1 MLDWIVILLSAALS
15 VVLPVAIIYVRQTV
29 KTQRQD
35 VINDLAAIFEPG
47 HGRAGREQII
57 PSFEF
62 VKFKY
67 SVAEAPSLDHG
78 NGQQTGKAAA
88 PDRDFSKT
96 MFVVSSIP
104 LMAVLFALGVVAFG
118 ALLTL
123 VARNHGALGWVKQFP
138 VFTPK
143 GSDAIEG
150 LDTWLAMLAV
160 AYIASYLYN
169 IRELLRAVA
178 NFELSPMTL
187 LMSAIHVLFGV
198 ATALILASVAA
209 DVLGLGGAVTTSALL
224 LAAFAVG
231 FVPELGVRTLL
242 RATKL
247 KIFKSVDEDVYKTFS
262 VTPVEVIDGIDTE
275 VCSRLSLHNIVSVQN
290 LATANPIML
299 FVETPYGVYQI
310 IDWVAQ
316 AQLCSAL
323 GPKAVIE
330 FWKLGIRTI
339 FDLERALIGASS
351 TRALR
356 HEVGK
361 IVVLA
366 RSPEER
372 ERLGRGER
380 AVGGRRRHRAG
391 ARIDHPRR
399 PAYPEAAS
407 DRQPDR
413 RKARPAEPAPDPHR
427 GAMEAARPAA
437 AGCAGRAGRA
447 ARRQQRT
454 GHRAAA
460 ANRRRCEAGAAAGF
474 SRRHGGRSLARDSR
488 ARHLLPRRRGKKRLG
503 LNLLRASYP
512 GSSAPSG
519 QARGCGAS

>member
-15 VVLPVAIIYVRQTV
+15 ILLPVAIIYVRQTV
-29 KTQRQD
+29 KSQRQD
-35 VINDLAAIFEPG
+35 VINDLAAIFEPE

-67 SVAEAPSLDHG
+67 SVAEAPSLDRG
-78 NGQQTGKAAA
+78 NGVRTAKAAT

-150 LDTWLAMLAV
+150 LDTWVAMLAV

-209 DVLGLGGAVTTSALL
+209 DVLGLGGTVTTSALL

-247 KIFKSVDEDVYKTFS
+247 KMFKSVDEDVYKTFS

-330 FWKLGIRTI
+330 LWKLGIRTI
-339 FDLERALIGASS
+339 FDVERALIGASS
-351 TRALR
+351 TRELR

-361 IVVLA
+361 IIVLGRSVEERNRLGLGPASEPSEAADATVLA
-366 RSPEER
+366 LASIILDDLHIQRLR
-372 ERLGRGER
+372 QIANRIAERLDLANLHLIHIAER
-380 AVGGRRRHRAG
+380 WKPLG
-391 ARIDHPRR
+391 P
-399 PAYPEAAS
+399 PP
-407 DRQPDR
+407 PD
-413 RKARPAEPAPDPHR
+413 APAEPEAPRPVNNGQPILLPQSPDSPKPVPPPPV
-427 GAMEAARPAA
+427 AENPAEAA
-437 AGCAGRAGRA
+437 
-447 ARRQQRT
+447 
-454 GHRAAA
+454 
-460 ANRRRCEAGAAAGF
+460 E
-474 SRRHGGRSLARDSR
+474 
-488 ARHLLPRRRGKKRLG
+488 
-503 LNLLRASYP
+503 
-512 GSSAPSG
+512 
-519 QARGCGAS
+519 

>member
-1 MLDWIVILLSAALS
+1 MQDWIVILLSAALS
-15 VVLPVAIIYVRQTV
+15 IVLPVAIIYVRQTV
-29 KTQRQD
+29 KSQRQD

-67 SVAEAPSLDHG
+67 SVAEAPSLDQG
-78 NGQQTGKAAA
+78 NGQPTRGKAAT

-123 VARNHGALGWVKQFP
+123 VMHDPKTLKWVPNVPAFIVKENK
-138 VFTPK
+138 V
-143 GSDAIEG
+143 DA

-198 ATALILASVAA
+198 ASALIIASVAA
-209 DVLGLGGAVTTSALL
+209 DVLGVGGTVTTSALL

-247 KIFKSVDEDVYKTFS
+247 KMFKSVDDDVYKAFS

-351 TRALR
+351 TRELR

-361 IVVLA
+361 IIVLG
-366 RSPEER
+366 RSAEER
-372 ERLGRGER
+372 
-380 AVGGRRRHRAG
+380 
-391 ARIDHPRR
+391 D
-399 PAYPEAAS
+399 
-407 DRQPDR
+407 
-413 RKARPAEPAPDPHR
+413 
-427 GAMEAARPAA
+427 
-437 AGCAGRAGRA
+437 
-447 ARRQQRT
+447 
-454 GHRAAA
+454 
-460 ANRRRCEAGAAAGF
+460 
-474 SRRHGGRSLARDSR
+474 
-488 ARHLLPRRRGKKRLG
+488 RLG
-503 LNLLRASYP
+503 LGAASTPSDEADATVLALASIILDDLHIQRLRQIANRIAERLDLVNLHLIHIAERWKPLGPALPAAPDEPRAANNGQP
-512 GSSAPSG
+512 IVLPPLPDGPKPVPAPPVAESPA
-519 QARGCGAS
+519 QAAE

>member
-1 MLDWIVILLSAALS
+1 MLDWVVILLSAALS

-35 VINDLAAIFEPG
+35 VINDLAAIFEPE
-47 HGRAGREQII
+47 HGRPGREQII

-67 SVAEAPSLDHG
+67 SVAEAPPLDHG
-78 NGQQTGKAAA
+78 NGQPTGGKAVT

-123 VARNHGALGWVKQFP
+123 VMHDPKTLKWVPNIPAFILNENK
-138 VFTPK
+138 V
-143 GSDAIEG
+143 DA

-198 ATALILASVAA
+198 ATALIIASVAA
-209 DVLGLGGAVTTSALL
+209 DVLGVGGTVTTSALL

-247 KIFKSVDEDVYKTFS
+247 KMFKSVDDDVYKTFS

-372 ERLGRGER
+372 DRLGLAAASAPSEAADATVLALASIILDDLHIQRLRQIANRIAERLDLQNLHLIHIAEQWKPLG
-380 AVGGRRRHRAG
+380 
-391 ARIDHPRR
+391 PP
-399 PAYPEAAS
+399 PA
-407 DRQPDR
+407 D
-413 RKARPAEPAPDPHR
+413 APDEP
-427 GAMEAARPAA
+427 
-437 AGCAGRAGRA
+437 RA
-447 ARRQQRT
+447 ANNGKAIVLPQLPDGAVKAAPPPVSADGT
-454 GHRAAA
+454 AAA
-460 ANRRRCEAGAAAGF
+460 A
-474 SRRHGGRSLARDSR
+474 
-488 ARHLLPRRRGKKRLG
+488 
-503 LNLLRASYP
+503 
-512 GSSAPSG
+512 
-519 QARGCGAS
+519 

>member
-1 MLDWIVILLSAALS
+1 LEFLVILYFITEDRAMLDWIVIVLSAALS
-15 VVLPVAIIYVRQTV
+15 IVLPVAIIYVRQTV

-35 VINDLAAIFEPG
+35 VINDLAAIFEPE

-78 NGQQTGKAAA
+78 NGQRTGKAAT
-88 PDRDFSKT
+88 PDRDVSKT

-123 VARNHGALGWVKQFP
+123 VARNQGALGWGKQFP
-138 VFTPK
+138 VFTPR

-198 ATALILASVAA
+198 ATALIIASVAA
-209 DVLGLGGAVTTSALL
+209 DVLGVGGTVTTSALL

-247 KIFKSVDEDVYKTFS
+247 KMFKSVDDDVYKAFS

-361 IVVLA
+361 IVVLG

-372 ERLGRGER
+372 DRLGLGAASAPSEAADATVLALASIILDDLHIQRLRQIANRIAERLDLQNLHLIHIAERWKPLGPPPPDAPGEPDAPRGANNGQAIVLPQPPDG
-380 AVGGRRRHRAG
+380 AV
-391 ARIDHPRR
+391 
-399 PAYPEAAS
+399 
-407 DRQPDR
+407 
-413 RKARPAEPAPDPHR
+413 KPAPPSAD
-427 GAMEAARPAA
+427 G
-437 AGCAGRAGRA
+437 
-447 ARRQQRT
+447 T
-454 GHRAAA
+454 AAA
-460 ANRRRCEAGAAAGF
+460 A
-474 SRRHGGRSLARDSR
+474 
-488 ARHLLPRRRGKKRLG
+488 
-503 LNLLRASYP
+503 
-512 GSSAPSG
+512 
-519 QARGCGAS
+519 

>member
-15 VVLPVAIIYVRQTV
+15 ILLPVAIIYVRQTV
-29 KTQRQD
+29 KSQRQD
-35 VINDLAAIFEPG
+35 VINDLAAIFEPE

-67 SVAEAPSLDHG
+67 SVAEPPSLDHG
-78 NGQQTGKAAA
+78 NGQPTGRKAAT

-198 ATALILASVAA
+198 ATALIIASVAA
-209 DVLGLGGAVTTSALL
+209 DVLGVGGTVTTSALL

-247 KIFKSVDEDVYKTFS
+247 KMFKSVDEDVYKTFS

-361 IVVLA
+361 IVVLG

-372 ERLGRGER
+372 DRLGLGAASAPSEAADATVLALASIILDDLHIQRLRQIANRIAERLDLQNLHLIHIAERWKPLGPPPPDAPGEPDAPPAANNGQAIVLPQLPDG
-380 AVGGRRRHRAG
+380 AV
-391 ARIDHPRR
+391 
-399 PAYPEAAS
+399 
-407 DRQPDR
+407 
-413 RKARPAEPAPDPHR
+413 KPAP
-427 GAMEAARPAA
+427 PASA
-437 AGCAGRAGRA
+437 DG
-447 ARRQQRT
+447 T
-454 GHRAAA
+454 AAA
-460 ANRRRCEAGAAAGF
+460 A
-474 SRRHGGRSLARDSR
+474 
-488 ARHLLPRRRGKKRLG
+488 
-503 LNLLRASYP
+503 
-512 GSSAPSG
+512 
-519 QARGCGAS
+519 

>member
-1 MLDWIVILLSAALS
+1 LEFLVILYFITEDAAMLDWIVIVLSAALS
-15 VVLPVAIIYVRQTV
+15 IVLPVAIIYVRQTV

-35 VINDLAAIFEPG
+35 VINDLAAIFEPE

-78 NGQQTGKAAA
+78 NGQRTGKAAT
-88 PDRDFSKT
+88 PDRDVSKT

-123 VARNHGALGWVKQFP
+123 VARNQDALGWGKQFP
-138 VFTPK
+138 VFTPR

-198 ATALILASVAA
+198 ATALIIASVAA
-209 DVLGLGGAVTTSALL
+209 DVLGVGGTVTTSALL

-247 KIFKSVDEDVYKTFS
+247 KMFKSVDDDVYKAFS

-361 IVVLA
+361 IVVLG
-366 RSPEER
+366 RSAEER
-372 ERLGRGER
+372 DRLGLGAASAPSEAADATVLALASIILDDLHIQRLRQIANRIAERLDLQNLHLIHIAERWKPLGPPPPDAPDEPDAPRGANNGQAIVLPQPPDG
-380 AVGGRRRHRAG
+380 AV
-391 ARIDHPRR
+391 
-399 PAYPEAAS
+399 
-407 DRQPDR
+407 
-413 RKARPAEPAPDPHR
+413 KPAPPSAD
-427 GAMEAARPAA
+427 G
-437 AGCAGRAGRA
+437 
-447 ARRQQRT
+447 T
-454 GHRAAA
+454 AAA
-460 ANRRRCEAGAAAGF
+460 A
-474 SRRHGGRSLARDSR
+474 
-488 ARHLLPRRRGKKRLG
+488 
-503 LNLLRASYP
+503 
-512 GSSAPSG
+512 
-519 QARGCGAS
+519 

>member
-35 VINDLAAIFEPG
+35 VINDLAAIFEPE

-67 SVAEAPSLDHG
+67 SVAEAPSLDQG
-78 NGQQTGKAAA
+78 NGQPTGGKAAT

-123 VARNHGALGWVKQFP
+123 VMHDPKTLRWVPNIPAFILNENK
-138 VFTPK
+138 V
-143 GSDAIEG
+143 DA

-198 ATALILASVAA
+198 ATALIIASVAA
-209 DVLGLGGAVTTSALL
+209 DVLGVGGTVTTSALL

-247 KIFKSVDEDVYKTFS
+247 KMFKSVDDDVYKTFS

-361 IVVLA
+361 IVVLG

-372 ERLGRGER
+372 DRLGLGAASAPSEAADATVLALASIILDDLHIQRLRQIANRIAERLDLQNLHLIHIAERWKPLGPPPPDAPGEPDAPRGANNGQAIVLPQPPDG
-380 AVGGRRRHRAG
+380 AV
-391 ARIDHPRR
+391 
-399 PAYPEAAS
+399 
-407 DRQPDR
+407 
-413 RKARPAEPAPDPHR
+413 KPAPP
-427 GAMEAARPAA
+427 PASA
-437 AGCAGRAGRA
+437 DG
-447 ARRQQRT
+447 T
-454 GHRAAA
+454 AAA
-460 ANRRRCEAGAAAGF
+460 A
-474 SRRHGGRSLARDSR
+474 
-488 ARHLLPRRRGKKRLG
+488 
-503 LNLLRASYP
+503 
-512 GSSAPSG
+512 
-519 QARGCGAS
+519 

>member
-29 KTQRQD
+29 KSQRQD

-67 SVAEAPSLDHG
+67 SVADVPSLDQG
-78 NGQQTGKAAA
+78 NGPQGGKAAT

-96 MFVVSSIP
+96 MFVVSSVP

-118 ALLTL
+118 ALFTL
-123 VARNHGALGWVKQFP
+123 VMHDPKTLKWVPNIPGFILNENK
-138 VFTPK
+138 V
-143 GSDAIEG
+143 DA

-198 ATALILASVAA
+198 ATALIIASVAA
-209 DVLGLGGAVTTSALL
+209 DVLGVGGTVTTSALL

-247 KIFKSVDEDVYKTFS
+247 KMFKSVDDEVYKTFS

-351 TRALR
+351 TLELR

-361 IVVLA
+361 IIVLG
-366 RSPEER
+366 RSDEER
-372 ERLGRGER
+372 ERLGL
-380 AVGGRRRHRAG
+380 
-391 ARIDHPRR
+391 
-399 PAYPEAAS
+399 
-407 DRQPDR
+407 
-413 RKARPAEPAPDPHR
+413 
-427 GAMEAARPAA
+427 
-437 AGCAGRAGRA
+437 
-447 ARRQQRT
+447 
-454 GHRAAA
+454 
-460 ANRRRCEAGAAAGF
+460 GAA
-474 SRRHGGRSLARDSR
+474 
-488 ARHLLPRRRGKKRLG
+488 
-503 LNLLRASYP
+503 
-512 GSSAPSG
+512 SAPSAAADLTVLALASIILDDLHIQRLRQIANRIAERLDFENLHLVHIAERWKPLGPPQPDEPGAPRGANNG
-519 QARGCGAS
+519 QPIVLPQQPDGAGKPAPPPPESPAEAA

>member
-1 MLDWIVILLSAALS
+1 MLGWIVIVLSAALS
-15 VVLPVAIIYVRQTV
+15 IVLPVAIIYVRQTV
-29 KTQRQD
+29 KTQRRD
-35 VINDLAAIFEPG
+35 VINDLAAIFEPKQ
-47 HGRAGREQII
+47 RELGREQII

-67 SVAEAPSLDHG
+67 SVPDNPG
-78 NGQQTGKAAA
+78 AAA
-88 PDRDFSKT
+88 EGHPPPHRRAAPERDFSKT
-96 MFVVSSIP
+96 MFVVSSVP

-118 ALLTL
+118 ALITL
-123 VARNHGALGWVKQFP
+123 AARNHGALGWVKQFP

-143 GSDAIEG
+143 GSEAIEG

-160 AYIASYLYN
+160 AYIASFLYVV
-169 IRELLRAVA
+169 RELLRAVA

-187 LMSAIHVLFGV
+187 LLSAIHVLFGV
-198 ATALILASVAA
+198 ATALILASVAT
-209 DVLGLGGAVTTSALL
+209 DVMGTGTTITTSALL

-247 KIFKSVDEDVYKTFS
+247 YMFKREDDSVYNTFS
-262 VTPVEVIDGIDTE
+262 ATPVEVIDGIDTE
-275 VCSRLSLHNIVSVQN
+275 VRSRLSLHNIVSVQN

-351 TRALR
+351 TRELR

-361 IVVLA
+361 IIVLGRNAEERDRLGLGAASLPSPEADATVLA
-366 RSPEER
+366 LASIILDDLHIQRLR
-372 ERLGRGER
+372 QIANRIAERLDFENLHLVHIAER
-380 AVGGRRRHRAG
+380 WKPLG
-391 ARIDHPRR
+391 P
-399 PAYPEAAS
+399 P
-407 DRQPDR
+407 QPDQPGG
-413 RKARPAEPAPDPHR
+413 PAEPR
-427 GAMEAARPAA
+427 AANNGQPIVLSQQPEGSAKPVQRPSDAGNPAA
-437 AGCAGRAGRA
+437 AA
-447 ARRQQRT
+447 
-454 GHRAAA
+454 
-460 ANRRRCEAGAAAGF
+460 
-474 SRRHGGRSLARDSR
+474 
-488 ARHLLPRRRGKKRLG
+488 
-503 LNLLRASYP
+503 
-512 GSSAPSG
+512 
-519 QARGCGAS
+519 

>member
-1 MLDWIVILLSAALS
+1 MQDWIVILLSAALS
-15 VVLPVAIIYVRQTV
+15 IVLPVVIIYVRQTV
-29 KTQRQD
+29 KSQRRD
-35 VINDLAAIFEPG
+35 VINDLAAIFEPKQ
-47 HGRAGREQII
+47 RDAGREQII

-67 SVAEAPSLDHG
+67 SVPDNAGVPSPEHAVVHRR
-78 NGQQTGKAAA
+78 TTA

-96 MFVVSSIP
+96 MFAVASIP

-118 ALLTL
+118 ALVTL
-123 VARNHGALGWVKQFP
+123 VMHDPKTLKWVPNVPAFILKENK
-138 VFTPK
+138 V
-143 GSDAIEG
+143 DA

-209 DVLGLGGAVTTSALL
+209 DVLGIGGAVTTSALL

-247 KIFKSVDEDVYKTFS
+247 KMFKTVDDDVYKTFS
-262 VTPVEVIDGIDTE
+262 ATPVEVIDGIDTE

-351 TRALR
+351 TRELR

-361 IVVLA
+361 IIVLG
-366 RSPEER
+366 RSAEER
-372 ERLGRGER
+372 ERLGL
-380 AVGGRRRHRAG
+380 
-391 ARIDHPRR
+391 
-399 PAYPEAAS
+399 
-407 DRQPDR
+407 
-413 RKARPAEPAPDPHR
+413 
-427 GAMEAARPAA
+427 
-437 AGCAGRAGRA
+437 
-447 ARRQQRT
+447 
-454 GHRAAA
+454 
-460 ANRRRCEAGAAAGF
+460 GAA
-474 SRRHGGRSLARDSR
+474 
-488 ARHLLPRRRGKKRLG
+488 
-503 LNLLRASYP
+503 
-512 GSSAPSG
+512 SAPSDEADATVLALASIILDDLHIQRLRQIANRIAERLDLQNLHLIHIAERWKPLGPPLPDAPDEPDAPRAAKNG
-519 QARGCGAS
+519 QAIMLPQPPEAPKPAPRPPDAESPAEAAE

>member
-1 MLDWIVILLSAALS
+1 MLGWIVILLSAALS
-15 VVLPVAIIYVRQTV
+15 IVLPVAIIYVRQTV
-29 KTQRQD
+29 KTQRRD
-35 VINDLAAIFEPG
+35 VISDLATIFEPKS
-47 HGRAGREQII
+47 HDAGRERII

-67 SVAEAPSLDHG
+67 FVADDP
-78 NGQQTGKAAA
+78 AA
-88 PDRDFSKT
+88 PVQQPGLPHRRAPPERDFSKT
-96 MFVVSSIP
+96 MFVVSSVP

-118 ALLTL
+118 ALITL
-123 VARNHGALGWVKQFP
+123 AARNHAALGWVKQFP

-143 GSDAIEG
+143 GSDAIDG

-160 AYIASYLYN
+160 AYIASFLYVV
-169 IRELLRAVA
+169 RELLRAVA

-187 LMSAIHVLFGV
+187 LLSAIHVLFGV
-198 ATALILASVAA
+198 ASALILASVASEVS
-209 DVLGLGGAVTTSALL
+209 VLGGTAVTTSALL

-247 KIFKSVDEDVYKTFS
+247 YMFKRDDDSVYNTFS
-262 VTPVEVIDGIDTE
+262 ATPVEVIDGIDTE
-275 VCSRLSLHNIVSVQN
+275 VRSRLSLHNIVSVQN
-290 LATANPIML
+290 LATANPVML

-361 IVVLA
+361 IIVLA

-372 ERLGRGER
+372 
-380 AVGGRRRHRAG
+380 
-391 ARIDHPRR
+391 D
-399 PAYPEAAS
+399 
-407 DRQPDR
+407 
-413 RKARPAEPAPDPHR
+413 
-427 GAMEAARPAA
+427 
-437 AGCAGRAGRA
+437 
-447 ARRQQRT
+447 
-454 GHRAAA
+454 
-460 ANRRRCEAGAAAGF
+460 
-474 SRRHGGRSLARDSR
+474 
-488 ARHLLPRRRGKKRLG
+488 RLG
-503 LNLLRASYP
+503 LGAASTPSDAADATVLALASILLDDLHIQRLRQIANRIAERLDLVNLHLIHIAERWKPLGPMLPDAPDEPDAPRA
-512 GSSAPSG
+512 AKNG
-519 QARGCGAS
+519 QAIVLPQPPDGPKPVPPPPVAENPAEAAE

>member
-15 VVLPVAIIYVRQTV
+15 IVLPVAIIYVRQTV
-29 KTQRQD
+29 KTQRRD
-35 VINDLAAIFEPG
+35 VIGDLAKIFEPKP
-47 HGRAGREQII
+47 REAGREQII

-67 SVAEAPSLDHG
+67 SVPDGPAAP
-78 NGQQTGKAAA
+78 AAPEEQPSPLHRRPA

-104 LMAVLFALGVVAFG
+104 LMAVLFVLGVVAFG
-118 ALLTL
+118 ALITL
-123 VARNHGALGWVKQFP
+123 VMGDQKTLSWVPSFP
-138 VFTPK
+138 APNK
-143 GSDAIEG
+143 AGG
-150 LDTWLAMLAV
+150 LDIWLAMLVV
-160 AYIASYLYN
+160 AYIGSYLY
-169 IRELLRAVA
+169 IVSELLRAVA

-198 ATALILASVAA
+198 ATALILASVAPE
-209 DVLGLGGAVTTSALL
+209 VLANNGPAALL

-247 KIFKSVDEDVYKTFS
+247 YMFKREDDSIYKTFS
-262 VTPVEVIDGIDTE
+262 ATPIEVIDGIDTG
-275 VCSRLSLHNIVSVQN
+275 VRSRLSLHNIVSVQN

-351 TRALR
+351 TRELR

-361 IVVLA
+361 IVVLG
-366 RSPEER
+366 RNDEER
-372 ERLGRGER
+372 ERLGLG
-380 AVGGRRRHRAG
+380 
-391 ARIDHPRR
+391 
-399 PAYPEAAS
+399 AAS
-407 DRQPDR
+407 MPSPAADATVLALASIILDDLHIQRLRQIANRIAERLDLQNLHLVHIAERWKPLGPMPQPQPDQ
-413 RKARPAEPAPDPHR
+413 AAAQPPAGTNGHAIEVVLPHEGDEPAGP
-427 GAMEAARPAA
+427 GTTGPAD
-437 AGCAGRAGRA
+437 GPP
-447 ARRQQRT
+447 T
-454 GHRAAA
+454 
-460 ANRRRCEAGAAAGF
+460 
-474 SRRHGGRSLARDSR
+474 
-488 ARHLLPRRRGKKRLG
+488 
-503 LNLLRASYP
+503 
-512 GSSAPSG
+512 AP
-519 QARGCGAS
+519 

>member
-15 VVLPVAIIYVRQTV
+15 ILLPVAIIYVRQTV
-29 KTQRQD
+29 KSQRQD

-67 SVAEAPSLDHG
+67 SVPDDPNDPADERPVHKRRATAPE
-78 NGQQTGKAAA
+78 
-88 PDRDFSKT
+88 RDFSKT
-96 MFVVSSIP
+96 MFVVASLP
-104 LMAVLFALGVVAFG
+104 LMVVLFALGVVAFG
-118 ALLTL
+118 ALITLLTGEL
-123 VARNHGALGWVKQFP
+123 KTLAWVSSFP
-138 VFTPK
+138 TAFRMTESKV
-143 GSDAIEG
+143 EG
-150 LDTWLAMLAV
+150 LHPWLAMLTV
-160 AYIASYLYN
+160 AYIAGYLY
-169 IRELLRAVA
+169 IVRDLLRAIA

-187 LMSAIHVLFGV
+187 LMSSVHALFGV
-198 ATALILASVAA
+198 VTALIIASVAS
-209 DVLGLGGAVTTSALL
+209 DVNVLGSTFTTAALL

-247 KIFKSVDEDVYKTFS
+247 RYFKSEDESVYNTFS
-262 VTPVEVIDGIDTE
+262 ATPVEVIDGIDTE
-275 VCSRLSLHNIVSVQN
+275 VRSRLSLHNIVSVQN

-361 IVVLA
+361 IVVLG

-372 ERLGRGER
+372 DRLGLGAASAPSEAADATVLALASIILDDLHIQRLRQIANRIAERLDLQNLHLIHIAERWKPLGPPPPDAPGE
-380 AVGGRRRHRAG
+380 
-391 ARIDHPRR
+391 
-399 PAYPEAAS
+399 PEA
-407 DRQPDR
+407 QPAANNGQAIVLPQLPEGAV
-413 RKARPAEPAPDPHR
+413 KPAPP
-427 GAMEAARPAA
+427 PASA
-437 AGCAGRAGRA
+437 DG
-447 ARRQQRT
+447 T
-454 GHRAAA
+454 AAA
-460 ANRRRCEAGAAAGF
+460 A
-474 SRRHGGRSLARDSR
+474 
-488 ARHLLPRRRGKKRLG
+488 
-503 LNLLRASYP
+503 
-512 GSSAPSG
+512 
-519 QARGCGAS
+519 